1 MQLSFMIDNTVFRT
15 TSTKAPQKNI
25 VYEPKSSLLDNF
37 IYLTDDNYFILENNT
52 YTTNIDNVINLP
64 NNHIGLY
71 NYHFLM
77 THNIEK
83 HINDTMSAGMH
94 IPILFIIDQVKSYKK
109 EDKHIIH
116 QKLNNHT
123 KLYLNENTFQTFN
136 SNNKSI
142 LIKIGIPIK
151 YFQASANFEDRKDI
165 AIFDYGPVTQQLKFA
180 LEQNKVSC
188 TLINTKINLETF
200 NYLFNRHKICLDIS
214 DNYLTNLLP
223 ALCCGCKAITTKSN
237 PVISPFINHIDLND
251 NIVSIIKDLA
261 SSVPDNKAHIEYVKD
276 KYPFEP
282 FKQTLKQIIN
292 DISHEV
298 YTK

>member
-1 MQLSFMIDNTVFRT
+1 MIDNTVFRT
-15 TSTKAPQKNI
+15 TSTKVLQKNI
-25 VYEPKSSLLDNF
+25 VYEPKNSLLDNF
-37 IYLTDDNYFILENNT
+37 LYLTDDNYFILENNT
-52 YTTNIDNVINLP
+52 YATNIDNVINLP

-83 HINDTMSAGMH
+83 HINDTISAGMH
-94 IPILFIIDQVKSYKK
+94 IPILFIVDQVKAYKK
-109 EDKHIIH
+109 EDKHIIQ

-123 KLYLNENTFQTFN
+123 KLYLNENSFQSFKSN
-136 SNNKSI
+136 SKSI
-142 LIKIGIPIK
+142 LTKVGIPVEH
-151 YFQASANFEDRKDI
+151 FQSSSDFEERKDI
-165 AIFDYGPVTQQLKFA
+165 AIFDYGSVTQQLKFA
-180 LEQNKVSC
+180 LEQNGMSC
-188 TLINTKINLETF
+188 TLINTKINLETL

-214 DNYLTNLLP
+214 DNYLVNLMS
-223 ALCCGCKAITTKSN
+223 ALCCGCRTITTKNN

-251 NIVSIIKDLA
+251 NIISTIKEL
-261 SSVPDNKAHIEYVKD
+261 SSSKPDVKEQVEYVKE